1 MIEHLKETIAE
12 MRSDLEKKRMETVKD
27 EDEDDI
33 VRKFEEC
40 FVQCFILSQ
49 RCIIIVKYVWN
60 GKL

>member
-40 FVQCFILSQ
+40 FV
-49 RCIIIVKYVWN
+49 
-60 GKL
+60 